1 MNIKEID
8 ATWDRLTRNNL
19 NDNFDEIQKEYTQA
33 GLNAKEAK
41 VKALEAFNKAGQA
54 LLQSERTEKELSQAI
69 LKGDSSSLGGQL
81 SVGANGT
88 VYHDPQERLVKEHS
102 EVMSQISQKSTV
114 QKEILTVKVPSDYL
128 SVNAAIK
135 DLSQRKHTYNITI
148 DIILESG
155 YQFTIPLLLSH
166 GDYGHFRISSEDD
179 VVNVSEG
186 FPENSDLMT
195 FRNCRAPILNC
206 LINANARCKNG
217 INVFDSSTMY
227 ITPGSGLI
235 RAKENNLNTRYAS
248 VVYAERTNFKHG
260 SQAGNSDSGHAGI
273 VAWGS
278 IIYAYGADVSDS
290 LTYGAQAAHGGT
302 LHFRDGIAENCGRHG
317 VRSTNAGTVD
327 ARDVKANNCGVHGF
341 YALGGSTMNARG
353 GQAKDCGSVGVNA
366 YQASTIDA
374 RDAIVDGSNIGVQS
388 SQGSTINFF
397 GGSALNCVQFCLY
410 ATANSKI
417 VGRSS
422 ICSGATTGLQAE
434 EGSEIHFFLGTLVGC
449 KQYGLYALDG
459 SKIVANVS
467 NVSNT
472 IHNGSLGFGAFA
484 NNGSKINVRGAKI
497 TGSSQSD
504 LRVNEGSIINAHG
517 CQTSKSTGDS
527 PHIGD
532 INLAS
537 FNNIQSSLG
546 IIWATVS

>member
-1 MNIKEID
+1 MEQKIIS
-8 ATWDRLTRNNL
+8 TSWDRDNRNAQNS
-19 NDNFDEIQKEYTQA
+19 NFTELFEAPKLIKGIADEAVERSNNAIEF
-33 GLNAKEAK
+33 AKEAN
-41 VKALEAFNKAGQA
+41 ER
-54 LLQSERTEKELSQAI
+54 SDRTEKELSQAI
-69 LKGDSSSLGGQL
+69 LRGDSSSLGGQL

-102 EVMSQISQKSTV
+102 EVVSQISQKSTV
-114 QKEILTVKVPSDYL
+114 QKEMLTVKVPSDYL
-128 SVNAAIK
+128 SINAAIK
-135 DLSQRKHTYNITI
+135 YLSQRKHTYNIII

-155 YQFTIPLLLSH
+155 YEFTIPLLLSH

-179 VVNVSEG
+179 VVNVSER
-186 FPENSDLMT
+186 FPEDSDLMT

-248 VVYAERTNFKHG
+248 VVYADRTNFKYG
-260 SQAGNSDSGHAGI
+260 SQSGNSDSGHAGI

-422 ICSGATTGLQAE
+422 KCSGATTGLQAE
-434 EGSEIHFFLGTLVGC
+434 EGSEIHFSLGTLVGC
-449 KQYGLYALDG
+449 KIYGLYALDG
-459 SKIVANVS
+459 SKIVANAS
-467 NVSNT
+467 NVRNT